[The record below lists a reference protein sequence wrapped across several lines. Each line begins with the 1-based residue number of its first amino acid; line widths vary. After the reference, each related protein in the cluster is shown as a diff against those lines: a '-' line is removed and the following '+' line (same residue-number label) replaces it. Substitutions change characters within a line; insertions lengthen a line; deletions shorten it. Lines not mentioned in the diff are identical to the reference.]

1 MVEITLYRKEARQ
14 DWDLFVNQSKN
25 GTFLHLR
32 GYMDYHSDRFAD
44 YSLMAWQNGKTM
56 ALLPPSRQGSVVSSH
71 AGLTY
76 GAWLMPLK
84 HFDATLMLQVMD
96 AALSFLRR
104 NGVHTLIYK
113 AVPHI
118 YHTYPAEEDL
128 YALFRHNATVEAAGI
143 STTIQLSNPLPFD
156 RGNKSSVNIAVREG
170 VSVGASSDIE
180 GYWHIL
186 DDVLQSRYGTHPV
199 HSIEELKLL
208 QSRLPDNIKLYTATL
223 NGNMVAGVLMY
234 YTATVAHSQYIAASP
249 QGRQVKALPLLFQ
262 HLIAT
267 AKADGFK
274 YFDFGIS
281 TEKSGTYLNEG
292 LLQQKSRLGGR
303 GVIYPIFKLEF

>member
-1 MVEITLYRKEARQ
+1 M
-14 DWDLFVNQSKN
+14 
-25 GTFLHLR
+25 
-32 GYMDYHSDRFAD
+32 
-44 YSLMAWQNGKTM
+44 
-56 ALLPPSRQGSVVSSH
+56 
-71 AGLTY
+71 
-76 GAWLMPLK
+76 
-84 HFDATLMLQVMD
+84 
-96 AALSFLRR
+96 
-104 NGVHTLIYK
+104 
-113 AVPHI
+113 
-118 YHTYPAEEDL
+118 
-128 YALFRHNATVEAAGI
+128 
-143 STTIQLSNPLPFD
+143 
-156 RGNKSSVNIAVREG
+156 
-170 VSVGASSDIE
+170 
-180 GYWHIL
+180 
-186 DDVLQSRYGTHPV
+186 LQSRYGTHPV